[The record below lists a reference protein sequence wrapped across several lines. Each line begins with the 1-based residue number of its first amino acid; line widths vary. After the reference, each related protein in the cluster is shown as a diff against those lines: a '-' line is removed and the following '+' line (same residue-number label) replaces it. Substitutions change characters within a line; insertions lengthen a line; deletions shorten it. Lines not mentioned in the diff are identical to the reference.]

1 MMHGGNLKLIERN
14 ICVFMYYT
22 TRFHNNKTEF
32 YQRGSAL
39 HFMICRV
46 YDNYFSKRHKPI
58 GRCCGNATCLQ
69 WSITPTLN
77 MCSLEL
83 GISLAD
89 SRVTSL
95 AGITM

>member
-46 YDNYFSKRHKPI
+46 YDNYFSKRHKPHWS
-58 GRCCGNATCLQ
+58 LQ
-69 WSITPTLN
+69 WERNMPTVEYYSDFKYVLP
-77 MCSLEL
+77 
-83 GISLAD
+83 GTWDII
-89 SRVTSL
+89 
-95 AGITM
+95 G